1 MDGNITREGIT
12 ADLEGMQR
20 VGIGGALIMDV
31 SQRIPPGPVRF
42 GTSNWF
48 AMLDHALAE
57 AVRLGLEVN
66 LHNAPGWC
74 GSGGPWV
81 TPDLAMQR
89 VVWVGTNLVGP
100 MPFAGPLP
108 PLPKVREFNADIA
121 VLAFPTLAGDGTVP
135 PDFKPEVTVAD
146 LSGFDGGRLLDR
158 DPQTTITLPAPRSR
172 RPQLLQLHFAQNF
185 TASRL
190 ELTAGP
196 RTRIFDAVL
205 ECADDGRTFRSIR
218 ELAYRGRELSVG
230 FESASAR
237 YFRLRFT
244 RVEPSESPIELAE
257 LLLTPVFRLE
267 AFGAKSGLGPPPKPR
282 TNAVSVPAGSIIPL
296 ASVVDLSTNLDASG
310 NLRWTVPPGMWTV
323 LRVGHVPTGRENAP
337 SQPEGRGLECDKLNA
352 VAVEAHF
359 TNFIGKLTGA
369 AGKTRP
375 SSLAFTHIDSW
386 EVGYQNWTPGFRAA
400 FRQRRGYDPLLYL
413 PAFGGRVVESIEVT
427 ERFLWDVR
435 RTIADLV
442 TENYAATMT
451 RLAHG
456 HGLKLSMEGY
466 SSLGGGPFDSLDY
479 GGQVDLPMGEF
490 WNETDESVHFHPCR
504 IMASAAHTRGRP
516 VVAAEAFSAWP
527 KESSW
532 REHPGALKRLADAA
546 FCEGVNQLVLQ
557 SHALQPWLN
566 RQPGMTFGHWGLH
579 YDRNQTWWEQSKPWH
594 EYLARC
600 QFLLQRGRAV
610 ADVCYL
616 VAEGGFAELPTR
628 DRLAVPMPAGR
639 DYDLVSPAVVMA
651 GMTVQKGRLTLPS
664 GANYQLMVL
673 PPGETMTLPLLQ
685 KLGELV
691 RAGATIIGTRPQRSP
706 SLADQFSG
714 ADAVRRLADELWGDC
729 DGRTAKERR
738 LGLGRIVAG
747 KSLEEIFKE
756 SATPLD
762 FLPAKNLPEAPLRF
776 VHRTDADADL
786 YFVANPN
793 ANAIS
798 VDCRFRVTGRQPE
811 LWNPESGQI
820 EPIAYWAE
828 QGNVTSVPL
837 SMGPVGSTF
846 IVFRKPAADRLL
858 SVSRNGKELPPCPV
872 TLTEAGRPKLDAT
885 EAGNYVFR
893 MASGKVLRAQAGP
906 VPPPIAIRG
915 PWDLSFP
922 PGWGA
927 PDHVRLNTLISWSEH
942 PDPGVRYFSGTVR
955 YAKRFEMPAD
965 QFAAQRR
972 WFLDLGMVEVIAVVK
987 LNGQDLGVLWKPPF
1001 RTELTPHLRT
1011 GENLLEIQV
1020 INRWPNRLIGDEQ
1033 MPADC
1038 RWAED
1043 GVDQPLAEWPSW
1055 LKSGE
1060 RRPSG
1065 RFTFTTWKHW
1075 RKDSSLLSSGLLGP
1089 VQLQAEEQIIA
1100 R

>member
-1 MDGNITREGIT
+1 
-12 ADLEGMQR
+12 
-20 VGIGGALIMDV
+20 MDV

-57 AVRLGLEVN
+57 AARLGLEVN

-108 PLPKVREFNADIA
+108 PLPKAREFNADIA
-121 VLAFPTLAGDGTVP
+121 VLAFPTLAGDGAVP

-146 LSGFDGGRLLDR
+146 LPGFDGGRLLDR
-158 DPQTTITLPAPRSR
+158 DPQTTLTLPAPRSR
-172 RPQLLQLHFAQNF
+172 RPQMLQLHFAQNF

-205 ECADDGRTFRSIR
+205 ECSDDGRTFRSIR

-267 AFGAKSGLGPPPKPR
+267 AFGAKSGLGPPPRPR
-282 TNAVSVPAGSIIPL
+282 TNAVSIPAGSIIPL
-296 ASVVDLSTNLDASG
+296 ASVIELSTNLDASG

-359 TNFIGKLTGA
+359 KNFIGKLTGA

-628 DRLAVPMPAGR
+628 DRLAVPVPAGR
-639 DYDLVSPAVVMA
+639 DYDLVSPAVVLA

-691 RAGATIIGTRPQRSP
+691 RAGATIIGTRPQQSP
-706 SLADQFSG
+706 SLSDQLLG
-714 ADAVRRLADELWGDC
+714 ADAVRRLADELWRDC
-729 DGRTAKERR
+729 DGRTVKERR

-756 SATPLD
+756 SGTPPD
-762 FLPAKNLPEAPLRF
+762 FQPAKILPEAPLRF
-776 VHRTDADADL
+776 AHRTDADADL

-798 VDCRFRVTGRQPE
+798 FDCRFRVTGRHPE
-811 LWNPESGQI
+811 LWNPESGRI

-837 SMGPVGSTF
+837 SLGPVGSAF
-846 IVFRKPAADRLL
+846 IVFRKPASDRLL
-858 SVSRNGKELPPCPV
+858 AVSRNGKELPPCPV
-872 TLTEAGRPKLDAT
+872 TLTEDGRPKLDAT
-885 EAGNYVFR
+885 EAGNYEFR

-906 VPPPIAIRG
+906 VAPPIAIRG

-927 PDHVRLNTLISWSEH
+927 PDQVRLNTLISWSAH
-942 PDPGVRYFSGTVR
+942 PDPGVRFFSGTAR
-955 YAKRFEMPAD
+955 YAKRFDMPAD
-965 QFAAQRR
+965 QFAAQRH
-972 WFLDLGMVEVIAVVK
+972 WFLDLGVVEVIAVVK

-1001 RTELTPHLRT
+1001 RTELTPHLRP
-1011 GENLLEIQV
+1011 GENLIEIQV

-1038 RWAED
+1038 RWVED
-1043 GVDQPLAEWPSW
+1043 AVDQPLAEWPSW
-1055 LKSGE
+1055 LQAGE

-1075 RKDSSLLSSGLLGP
+1075 RKDSSLLPSGLLGP